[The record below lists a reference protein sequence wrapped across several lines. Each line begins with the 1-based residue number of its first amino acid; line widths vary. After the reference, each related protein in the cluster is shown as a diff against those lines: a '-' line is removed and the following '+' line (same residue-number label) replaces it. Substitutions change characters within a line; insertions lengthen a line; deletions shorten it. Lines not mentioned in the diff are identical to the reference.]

1 MNKFVVIIASAL
13 AVACALP
20 VAAQPY
26 PSKPLRVIVPF
37 PPGGTAD
44 ALGRE
49 IAARMTN
56 NFGQQVLIDNRGG
69 ANGMIGADILAKA
82 APDGYTIGLMSSSHS
97 AVPHV
102 SKLPFDP
109 LQDFLPITLIAVVPG
124 LLSVHASV
132 PAKSLAELIAL
143 ARAQPGKLTYGHP
156 GSMSAAHLAMEALKL
171 QAKVDIVA
179 IPYKGGGPALADLLS
194 AQTQMSISGPTAHLP
209 HIATG
214 RLRPIAVTAL
224 RRSTAVPD
232 TPTIAESGQPG
243 FDSSE
248 WYGLF
253 APARVAPEHIERL
266 HAELVRAIQSPEMK
280 TRMATLGAEGAANSP
295 AQFGAF
301 FRTEMEKNGKLIREL
316 GLKAD

>member
-1 MNKFVVIIASAL
+1 MIKQTSILAGAIAL
-13 AVACALP
+13 ACALS

-26 PSKPLRVIVPF
+26 PSKPLRLIVPY
-37 PPGGTAD
+37 PPGGTGD
-44 ALGRE
+44 ALCRE
-49 IAARMTN
+49 MAARMTQT
-56 NFGQQVLIDNRGG
+56 FGQQILVDNRAG
-69 ANGMIGADILAKA
+69 ANGMIGADLLAKA
-82 APDGYTIGLMSSSHS
+82 QPDGYTIGLMTSSHS
-97 AVPHV
+97 AMPHV

-109 LQDFLPITLIAVVPG
+109 VQDFVPLTLIAIVPG
-124 LLSVHASV
+124 VLSVHASV
-132 PAKSLAELIAL
+132 AARNLGELLAM

-194 AQTQMSISGPTAHLP
+194 GQTHMSVSGPTAHLP

-214 RLRPIAVTAL
+214 RLRPIAVTAS

-232 TPTIAESGQPG
+232 TPTIAESGQSG

-253 APARVAPEHIERL
+253 APARMAQEHVDRL

-280 TRMATLGAEGAANSP
+280 ARMATVGAEGAPNTP
-295 AQFGAF
+295 AQFAAF
-301 FRTEMEKNGKLIREL
+301 FRGEMDKNGRLIREL
-316 GLKAD
+316 GLKAE